1 MSLFNWPLLVTA
13 ILLGMG
19 LGIQAPINAWIGKRL
34 GSPYWGAGFSI
45 SISLVV
51 ILLFVFVMVRTIPS
65 AETIWNAPWWVWL
78 GGIFGAMFVAGA
90 IVLGPRMGMALFFTC
105 VVFGQVSISLLINR
119 FGWFEIQIPRT
130 QFFKNSRS
138 TFGDRRN
145 PFDSKRGIRIIQFI
159 GMSFRT
165 GLMIEPNHQRSFSRD
180 IRETRFYGGGKADFL
195 R

>member
-51 ILLFVFVMVRTIPS
+51 ILLFVFIMVRTIPS

-78 GGIFGAMFVAGA
+78 GGIFGAMFVAEQLCLGRGWGWPCFSP
-90 IVLGPRMGMALFFTC
+90 VLFLVRY
-105 VVFGQVSISLLINR
+105 
-119 FGWFEIQIPRT
+119 
-130 QFFKNSRS
+130 
-138 TFGDRRN
+138 
-145 PFDSKRGIRIIQFI
+145 PF
-159 GMSFRT
+159 
-165 GLMIEPNHQRSFSRD
+165 PC
-180 IRETRFYGGGKADFL
+180 
-195 R
+195 

>member
-51 ILLFVFVMVRTIPS
+51 ILLFVFIMVRTIPS
-65 AETIWNAPWWVWL
+65 AQTIWNAPWWVWL

-90 IVLGPRMGMALFFTC
+90 IVLGPRMGIC
-105 VVFGQVSISLLINR
+105 LLYTSPS
-119 FGWFEIQIPRT
+119 PRDKR
-130 QFFKNSRS
+130 QSRMPS
-138 TFGDRRN
+138 
-145 PFDSKRGIRIIQFI
+145 S
-159 GMSFRT
+159 
-165 GLMIEPNHQRSFSRD
+165 
-180 IRETRFYGGGKADFL
+180 A
-195 R
+195 

>member
-51 ILLFVFVMVRTIPS
+51 ILLFVFIMVRTIPS

-90 IVLGPRMGMALFFTC
+90 IVLEPRMGMALFFTW
-105 VVFGQVSISLLINR
+105 VVFGQVSISL
-119 FGWFEIQIPRT
+119 
-130 QFFKNSRS
+130 
-138 TFGDRRN
+138 
-145 PFDSKRGIRIIQFI
+145 
-159 GMSFRT
+159 
-165 GLMIEPNHQRSFSRD
+165 
-180 IRETRFYGGGKADFL
+180 
-195 R
+195 

>member
-1 MSLFNWPLLVTA
+1 M
-13 ILLGMG
+13 
-19 LGIQAPINAWIGKRL
+19 
-34 GSPYWGAGFSI
+34 
-45 SISLVV
+45 V

-90 IVLGPRMGMALFFTC
+90 IVLGPRMGLALFFTC
-105 VVFGQVSISLLINR
+105 VVFGQVSISLLIDR
-119 FGWFEIQIPRT
+119 FGWFEIQIRELSV
-130 QFFKNSRS
+130 SRIL
-138 TFGDRRN
+138 GVLLVIAGILLIQ
-145 PFDSKRGIRIIQFI
+145 KGGIRIVQFN

-165 GLMIEPNHQRSFSRD
+165 RLMIEPNHQRFFSRD

>member
-1 MSLFNWPLLVTA
+1 MNIFNWPLLVTA

-51 ILLFVFVMVRTIPS
+51 ILLFVFIMVRTIPS

-105 VVFGQVSISLLINR
+105 VVFGQVSISLLIDR
-119 FGWFEIQIPRT
+119 FGWFEIQIRE
-130 QFFKNSRS
+130 
-138 TFGDRRN
+138 
-145 PFDSKRGIRIIQFI
+145 
-159 GMSFRT
+159 
-165 GLMIEPNHQRSFSRD
+165 LSFSR
-180 IRETRFYGGGKADFL
+180 IVGVLLVIAGILLIQKEELGL
-195 R
+195 SNSLE